1 MPEHRADTA
10 TRLQTKAL
18 VAAGIVVA
26 AATLATGIY
35 YSQHSHIFTSAT
47 SRQPTRYT
55 ELYFSNPTSL
65 PVRVPRG
72 SALPV
77 SFTVHN
83 LEARN
88 MQYAVAVSLIGASGQ
103 VLAGN
108 QQQIGLAS
116 TASKSIT
123 VPVVVPAGYHGA
135 AEAQVTLSNLHQ
147 SIHFKVRV
155 P

>member
-18 VAAGIVVA
+18 VATGIVVA
-26 AATLATGIY
+26 AVALATGAY
-35 YSQHSHIFTSAT
+35 YGQHNRIITDAT

-55 ELYFSNPTSL
+55 ELYFNNATSL
-65 PVRVPRG
+65 PVNVPRG
-72 SALPV
+72 GILPV

-83 LEARN
+83 LEARD
-88 MQYAVAVSLIGASGQ
+88 MQYAVAVSLTGASGQ
-103 VLAGN
+103 ALAGS
-108 QQQIGLAS
+108 QRQISLSS
-116 TASKSIT
+116 TASQSVT
-123 VPVVVPAGYHGA
+123 VPLTIPAGYRGA
-135 AEAQVTLSNLHQ
+135 ATAQVTLSNLHQ